1 MKNGLEKIRLDDF
14 KVANSGSSS
23 ESKSLL
29 TPESEPIKQQD
40 SSDDVD
46 MIDESVKMAKSRFVV
61 SPVTIITTP
70 LTTTPQHQQQPELT
84 SDDYSDLLLRYVREN
99 RLNKVKELFELKRD
113 ASRILSDEN
122 LNYNSISSTRSNY
135 LQQVQVR
142 FDINVLDEY
151 KQTSLHIATR
161 LNFHEIAVLLIDE
174 GSKVNESDADNWTP
188 LMNWYLI

>member
-1 MKNGLEKIRLDDF
+1 MKNGLEKIGLDDF
-14 KVANSGSSS
+14 KAANSGSSS

-29 TPESEPIKQQD
+29 THECEPIKQQD

-46 MIDESVKMAKSRFVV
+46 MVDESVKTKSRFAV
-61 SPVTIITTP
+61 SPVIITTP
-70 LTTTPQHQQQPELT
+70 FTTTPQQQQQQLPELT

-135 LQQVQVR
+135 LQQVQVK

-151 KQTSLHIATR
+151 KQTPLHIATR

-174 GSKVNESDADNWTP
+174 GAKVNESDADNWTP
-188 LMNWYLI
+188 LMNSY

>member
-46 MIDESVKMAKSRFVV
+46 MIDESVKMTKSRFAV

-70 LTTTPQHQQQPELT
+70 LTTTPQQQQQPELT